1 MTLRTLPL
9 LAAAALVIAPAAA
22 AQVPPVTFE
31 EYQPRSTLRVHE
43 SDVRRARFP
52 FVDVHN
58 HQRPGQSADAVAA
71 MVREMDALNMVA
83 LINLSGGTGDRL
95 AGQVGSLEGVA
106 PTRFVTFANLDFAGI
121 DDPAWGRRAA
131 QRLEDDVRRRGARG
145 LKIFK
150 DLGLDL
156 QDGNGNRIATDDPR
170 FDAVWAKAGELD
182 IPVLI
187 HTGEPAPFFDP
198 HDADNERWLEL
209 KEFPSRARPADRYP
223 PWEQVMAEHWTVFA
237 RHPGTTFISAHL
249 AWLGHDLARLG
260 RQLDAHPNVVTE
272 FGAVIAELGRQPH
285 TARQFFI
292 DYADRILFGKDT
304 YAPAEYHL
312 YFRVLETNDE
322 YFEYFRRR
330 HAFWRMYG
338 MGLPDDVLRKVY
350 YENALRIIP
359 GLDRSLF
366 PDSRGGH

>member
-1 MTLRTLPL
+1 MRSHGLSLLVAGT
-9 LAAAALVIAPAAA
+9 LAAGAPAA

-31 EYQPRSTLRVHE
+31 EYRPRSTLRVHE
-43 SDVRRARFP
+43 TDIRRAKYP

-58 HQRPGQSADAVAA
+58 HQRPGQSADAVVA
-71 MVREMDALNMVA
+71 MTRALDALNMAA
-83 LINLSGGTGDRL
+83 LVNLSGGTGDRL
-95 AGQVGSLEGVA
+95 ANQVATLEGVA
-106 PTRFVTFANLDFAGI
+106 PTRFVTFANLDFTGI
-121 DDPAWGRRAA
+121 DDADWSRRAA
-131 QRLEDDVRRRGARG
+131 ERLEHDVRRHGARG

-156 QDGNGNRIATDDPR
+156 RDGADRRIATDDPR
-170 FDAVWAKAGELD
+170 FDAVWAKAGELG

-187 HTGEPAPFFDP
+187 HTGEPASFFDP
-198 HDADNERWLEL
+198 HDANNERWLEL

-223 PWEQVMAEHWTVFA
+223 PWEQVMQEHWSVFA
-237 RHPGTTFISAHL
+237 KHPNTTFISAHL

-260 RQLDAHPNVVTE
+260 HLLDRHPNVVTE
-272 FGAVIAELGRQPH
+272 FGAVIAELGRQPR

-304 YAPAEYHL
+304 YAPEEYHL
-312 YFRVLETNDE
+312 YFRVLETDDE

-338 MGLPDDVLRKVY
+338 LGLPDDVLRKVY

-359 GLDRSLF
+359 GLDRALF
-366 PDSRGGH
+366 PQ